1 MHPSGTEV
9 LQCKVQKTDGVSEI
23 PYDRWD
29 VDEYFDPSPNA
40 VGRMY
45 VRHAAFIQNADCFDA
60 MLFGISGA
68 EAARG
73 TCDMDGYNV

>member
-1 MHPSGTEV
+1 M
-9 LQCKVQKTDGVSEI
+9 QKTDGVSEI